1 MFYFKLLTTVLKHA
15 SSRNVCILSSNVHDR
30 HTYPLIYFNPFFTF
44 IAWWYLVFLI
54 SFSLTFFVFPELA
67 FPVLLFCLLVFY
79 FTVCFPIFI
88 YMWRTSLC
96 FLICL
101 KIMDLFFLFV
111 LSFFCFT
118 YFVLFKLCLNLK
130 QKYGFRVTGVMFR
143 CYYLW

>member
-15 SSRNVCILSSNVHDR
+15 SSRNVCILSSNVHSILF
-30 HTYPLIYFNPFFTF
+30 YLYSMVISGVSYLIFSDIFCLSRTSLSCFTF
-44 IAWWYLVFLI
+44 
-54 SFSLTFFVFPELA
+54 
-67 FPVLLFCLLVFY
+67 LLVSFFY

-88 YMWRTSLC
+88 YMCRTSLC

-143 CYYLW
+143 CYYL